1 MSQVITGSHGSNG
14 NSPKRDEGGVDM
26 RMRRSWMRATLA
38 AGFIGGLTLHLTGQ
52 APQLATT
59 SKTRNP
65 FVGDSKAVTDG
76 AVLFRQECMFC
87 HGVAARGGMRG
98 PDLTTGSWN
107 HGGADSDL
115 FETIS
120 HGIPGTAMPA
130 NKLTEDEIWQV
141 VTYLRTLQQ
150 PPTAA
155 TGDRSRGETLFF
167 GSARCSS
174 CHIVNGRGGR
184 LGPELSTVGSARSRA
199 YLIESIRDA
208 GRQLTPIRAFGD
220 TIALKYDTVTA
231 VTSDGRRIVGVPMNE
246 DTFTVQLMDTS
257 ERIHSFEKSSLTSF
271 KHEDRSL
278 MPSYDTSRLK
288 DTDLDDVVAFLQSLR
303 AASAAPKKDG
313 SRENH

>member
-1 MSQVITGSHGSNG
+1 
-14 NSPKRDEGGVDM
+14 M

-38 AGFIGGLTLHLTGQ
+38 AGLISGLTLHLSGQ
-52 APQLATT
+52 APQPATT
-59 SKTRNP
+59 TKTRNP
-65 FVGDSKAVTDG
+65 LAGDAKAITDG

-107 HGGADSDL
+107 HGGADPDL
-115 FETIS
+115 FATIS
-120 HGIPGTAMPA
+120 QGIPGTAMPPHR
-130 NKLTEDEIWQV
+130 LTEDEIWQV

-150 PPTAA
+150 PAAPA
-155 TGDRSRGETLFF
+155 TGDRSRGESLFF

-199 YLIESIRDA
+199 YLVESIRDA
-208 GRQLTPIRAFGD
+208 GRQLTPNRAFGD
-220 TIALKYDTVTA
+220 TIALKYDTVTV
-231 VTSDGRRIVGVPMNE
+231 VTSDGRTIVGVPMNE

-257 ERIHSFEKSSLTSF
+257 ERIHSFEKSSLASF

-278 MPSYDTSRLK
+278 MPSYDATRLTN
-288 DTDLDDVVAFLQSLR
+288 TDLDDVVAFLQSLR
-303 AASAAPKKDG
+303 AVPATAKKDG